1 MNLKSLLLPFFLLVA
16 VACGRERG
24 SQNVAEEFLAGYLDC
39 RFSDVADLASP
50 EMQET
55 MRWRA
60 SQLTQAEVDLL
71 RGQEEGAQTVTDE
84 MEEGGDTCWVTVS
97 ATEALIMDSI
107 GQPGRL
113 GDARF
118 RLTLARE
125 GKRDWKVVA
134 LTTIP

>member
-16 VACGRERG
+16 GACGRERG
-24 SQNVAEEFLAGYLDC
+24 PQDVAEEFLAGYLDC

-50 EMQET
+50 EMLET

-71 RGQEEGAQTVTDE
+71 RGQAEGAQVTTDE
-84 MEEGGDTCWVTVS
+84 MEASGDTCWVTVS
-97 ATEALIMDSI
+97 ATDALIMDSI
-107 GQPGRL
+107 AQPGRL
-113 GDARF
+113 GDGRF

-125 GKRDWKVVA
+125 KKRDWKVVA

>member
-24 SQNVAEEFLAGYLDC
+24 PQDVAEEFLAGYLDC

-60 SQLTQAEVDLL
+60 SQLTQTEVDLL
-71 RGQEEGAQTVTDE
+71 RGQAEGAQVITDE
-84 MEEGGDTCWVTVS
+84 MEASGDTCWVTVS
-97 ATEALIMDSI
+97 ATDALIMDSI

-113 GDARF
+113 GEAQYRV
-118 RLTLARE
+118 RLQKEKGRNWIVT
-125 GKRDWKVVA
+125 A
-134 LTTIP
+134 LISIL